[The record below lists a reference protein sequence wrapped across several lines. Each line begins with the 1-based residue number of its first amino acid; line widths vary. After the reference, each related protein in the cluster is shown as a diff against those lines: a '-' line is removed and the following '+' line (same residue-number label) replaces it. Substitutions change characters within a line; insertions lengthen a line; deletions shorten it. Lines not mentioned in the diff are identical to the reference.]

1 METSK
6 FCLNEV
12 EKQPDDESLN
22 TVPPLDINSINEEV
36 SPSLPPLSEGETI
49 RLELLKL
56 AQSKPD
62 ELKLDLKLKE
72 ISKKYD
78 IGRRAVQKTYM
89 SISELLQK
97 ETVSRAKE
105 EEQKAKDIAD
115 KKKSE
120 QEALVR
126 KRAQEIAHSS
136 DIFEE
141 FRTTLKTYSGY
152 IASDL
157 NASTILVSHA
167 SRLLGK
173 SSAFIICGPSAS
185 GKSDLI
191 EKGAEYLPPES
202 VLRCTSFSNQALQYI
217 GALTNKYVVGGE
229 LKPLVPGE
237 DDSFQQAFRQLISEN
252 AISRATSEKDENG
265 IRGTKIHR
273 TTGPVTFI
281 FSTTREQ
288 TNFNDE
294 FVNRLSWCP
303 TSDEPGLTKQVL
315 KIQAESAMNPP
326 NEARRAAILL
336 EKEAWRE
343 YHLSLEPLTVKIP
356 FADQILVN
364 SFLVTTRR
372 LYPLLLNYISASAI
386 LNQFQRKYAFDNGT
400 KMIVANHQDYKKAYD
415 LITANAPRALDLVGP
430 RAIATFKK
438 IRQLFGNTEFT
449 VAQIRK
455 VIPGLSLATAKRHIA
470 DLKNA
475 GCIADFKKDGKAF
488 VYQIVQEPAPME
500 DLGLVHPDL
509 ISTVEVHQL
518 TINELISEPVKG
530 MNGQG
535 KTRLGQ
541 KLSSKP
547 ILRKGFRSS
556 ASLSY
561 KLLSAQ
567 KSQMR
572 CSNPLPKNE
581 SEQ

>member
-1 METSK
+1 METNES
-6 FCLNEV
+6 CLNEV
-12 EKQPDDESLN
+12 ETQPDDGSLN
-22 TVPPLDINSINEEV
+22 TTPPIDFNSINEEV
-36 SPSLPPLSEGETI
+36 CPSLPPLAKGEAI
-49 RLELLKL
+49 RVELLKL

-62 ELKLDLKLKE
+62 ELKLDLKLRE
-72 ISKKYD
+72 ISKKHG
-78 IGRRAVQKTYM
+78 IGLRTTQKTFM
-89 SISELLQK
+89 SINEVLQK
-97 ETVSRAKE
+97 EASACAKKEEQQAKE
-105 EEQKAKDIAD
+105 KED
-115 KKKSE
+115 KKKTE
-120 QEALVR
+120 QMALVR

-167 SRLLGK
+167 SRLLDK

-217 GALTNKYVVGGE
+217 GPLTHKYVVGGE

-288 TNFNDE
+288 TNFSDE

-303 TSDEPGLTKQVL
+303 TSDEPGLTREVL
-315 KIQAESAMNPP
+315 KMQAESAMNPP
-326 NEARRAAILL
+326 NEDRRTAIAL
-336 EKEAWRE
+336 EKEAWRDF
-343 YHLSLEPLTVKIP
+343 HRSLEPLIVKIP
-356 FADQILVN
+356 YANQVLVN

-372 LYPLLLNYISASAI
+372 LNLILLNYISASAI

-430 RAIATFKK
+430 RAISTFKK
-438 IRQLFGNTEFT
+438 IQLLFGNTEFT

-509 ISTVEVHQL
+509 ISTVGVQQL
-518 TINELISEPVKG
+518 TIYELVGEPMIG
-530 MNGQG
+530 MKVQG
-535 KTRLGQ
+535 KELLGQ
-541 KLSSKP
+541 KLRANP
-547 ILRKGFRSS
+547 ILRKGFRCSGS
-556 ASLSY
+556 QSY
-561 KLLSAQ
+561 KLLAAQ
-567 KSQMR
+567 KIKAGS
-572 CSNPLPKNE
+572 SNPIQKNE

>member
-1 METSK
+1 METNES
-6 FCLNEV
+6 CLNEA
-12 EKQPDDESLN
+12 EIQSIEESLN
-22 TVPPLDINSINEEV
+22 AVPPIEVINEE
-36 SPSLPPLSEGETI
+36 SCPSLPPLSEGETI

-62 ELKLDLKLKE
+62 ELKLDLMLKE

-78 IGRRAVQKTYM
+78 IGRRIVQRTYM
-89 SISELLQK
+89 SITELLQK
-97 ETVSRAKE
+97 EAASLAEK

-115 KKKSE
+115 ERKHE
-120 QEALVR
+120 QMALAL

-141 FRTTLKTYSGY
+141 FRTALKTYSGY

-167 SRLLGK
+167 SRLLDK

-191 EKGAEYLPPES
+191 EKGAEYLPPEC

-217 GALTNKYVVGGE
+217 GPLTNKYVVGGE

-252 AISRATSEKDENG
+252 MISRATSEKDENG
-265 IRGTKIHR
+265 IRGTKIYR

-303 TSDEPGLTKQVL
+303 TSDEPGLTRQVL
-315 KIQAESAMNPP
+315 QIQAESAMNPP
-326 NEARRAAILL
+326 NENRRTAIAL

-343 YHLSLEPLTVKIP
+343 FHRSLEPLIVKIP

-364 SFLVTTRR
+364 SSLVTTRR
-372 LYPLLLNYISASAI
+372 LNLLLLNYISASAI
-386 LNQFQRKYAFDNGT
+386 LNQFQRKYVFDNGT
-400 KMIVANHQDYKKAYD
+400 KMIVANHQDYKKAYY

-430 RAIATFKK
+430 RAIATFEK
-438 IRQLFGNTEFT
+438 IRHLFGNTEFT

-470 DLKNA
+470 DLQNA
-475 GCIADFKKDGKAF
+475 GCIAFLKKDGKAF
-488 VYQIVQEPAPME
+488 LYQIVQEPAPME
-500 DLGLVHPDL
+500 DLGLVQPDA
-509 ISTVEVHQL
+509 ISIDGVQQL
-518 TINELISEPVKG
+518 TINELIGEPMIAFNVG
-530 MNGQG
+530 E
-535 KTRLGQ
+535 KTGLGQ
-541 KLSSKP
+541 KLITKP
-547 ILRKGFRSS
+547 ILRKGFRRSGS
-556 ASLSY
+556 QSY
-561 KLLSAQ
+561 KLLAAQ
-567 KSQMR
+567 LMKAGN
-572 CSNPLPKNE
+572 SNLAQKNE